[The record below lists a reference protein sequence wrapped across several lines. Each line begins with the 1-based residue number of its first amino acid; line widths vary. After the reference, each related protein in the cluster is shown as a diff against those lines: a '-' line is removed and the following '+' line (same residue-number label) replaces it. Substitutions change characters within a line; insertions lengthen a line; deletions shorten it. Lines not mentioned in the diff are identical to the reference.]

1 MRPQSRAASPRVRYS
16 RLAFGGIISL
26 TAVSLVGVLGVLP
39 AEARGPGDK
48 SQSASDVVSA
58 NRAVSMDDPEPVP
71 DPDSYPDPGKPGR
84 PGKPGE
90 EVKPPRPPGAENGC
104 FDIDTVRQEAA
115 GGGAFYAAVSFG
127 IPYVGDESGPGGNI
141 DWDDLSD
148 EGGAVPVGACGAS
161 IDVGPGGAG
170 SDIFIDVITTSGTV
184 HGITCS
190 RMGSVIT
197 SCGTWVLRTAPTPGD
212 TLEP

>member
-1 MRPQSRAASPRVRYS
+1 MRPHSRAASPRARYA
-16 RLAFGGIISL
+16 RLALGVTSL

-39 AEARGPGDK
+39 AEAQGPGAK
-48 SQSASDVVSA
+48 AQSASDVVA
-58 NRAVSMDDPEPVP
+58 TDRAVSMDDPEPVP
-71 DPDSYPDPGKPGR
+71 DPDSGPGPGR

-90 EVKPPRPPGAENGC
+90 VKPPRPPEAQNGC

-127 IPYVGDESGPGGNI
+127 IPYVGDETSPGGPI

-161 IDVGPGGAG
+161 IDVGPGGDG

-197 SCGTWVLRTAPTPGD
+197 SCGTWVLRTTPMPGD
-212 TLEP
+212 TLGP

>member
-1 MRPQSRAASPRVRYS
+1 M
-16 RLAFGGIISL
+16 
-26 TAVSLVGVLGVLP
+26 
-39 AEARGPGDK
+39 
-48 SQSASDVVSA
+48 
-58 NRAVSMDDPEPVP
+58 
-71 DPDSYPDPGKPGR
+71 
-84 PGKPGE
+84 
-90 EVKPPRPPGAENGC
+90 KPPRPPEAQNGC

-127 IPYVGDESGPGGNI
+127 IPYVGDETSPGGPI

-161 IDVGPGGAG
+161 IDVGPGGDG

-197 SCGTWVLRTAPTPGD
+197 SCGTWVLRTTPMPGD
-212 TLEP
+212 TLGP